1 METML
6 QHITNTDTFQNG
18 NNVTTHHNCPII
30 ALPVRSA
37 AKSAELDKETHP
49 NHNNHFYC
57 KKLVL
62 QNKLKAETKITKV

>member
-1 METML
+1 METIS
-6 QHITNTDTFQNG
+6 QHTNTDTFQNG
-18 NNVTTHHNCPII
+18 NNVTTHHICPTI
-30 ALPVRSA
+30 ALSVKSE

-62 QNKLKAETKITKV
+62 RNKSKQKQK